1 MNFKIWLEYQ
11 EKDFN
16 YYKNLILGMLN
27 LESPEGLS
35 ASLDSFKPDILIS
48 SLEAMGEFK
57 ELNSDVQQQV
67 KDKIQVGEGSIEDLI
82 RLMADDSD

>member
-1 MNFKIWLEYQ
+1 MNFKMWLEYQ

-48 SLEAMGEFK
+48 SLEALGEFK
-57 ELNSDVQQQV
+57 ELSADIQQQV

>member
-1 MNFKIWLEYQ
+1 MNFKMWLEYQ

-35 ASLDSFKPDILIS
+35 ASLDTFKPDILIS
-48 SLEAMGEFK
+48 SLEALGEFK
-57 ELNSDVQQQV
+57 ELSADIQQQV

>member
-57 ELNSDVQQQV
+57 ELNSDIQQQV

>member
-35 ASLDSFKPDILIS
+35 ASLDTFKPDILIS

-57 ELNSDVQQQV
+57 ELNSDIQQQV

>member
-16 YYKNLILGMLN
+16 YYKNLVLGMLN

-35 ASLDSFKPDILIS
+35 ASLDTFKPDILIS

-57 ELNSDVQQQV
+57 ELNSDIQQQV

>member
-1 MNFKIWLEYQ
+1 MTFKIGLEYQ
-11 EKDFN
+11 EKDFS

-48 SLEAMGEFK
+48 SLEALGEFK
-57 ELNSDVQQQV
+57 ELSADIQQQV

>member
-82 RLMADDSD
+82 RLMVDDSD

>member
-16 YYKNLILGMLN
+16 YYKNLVLGMLN

-35 ASLDSFKPDILIS
+35 ASLDTFKPDILIS

>member
-57 ELNSDVQQQV
+57 EVNSDVQQQV

-82 RLMADDSD
+82 RLMVDDSD